1 MNSWAYQGPDS
12 GLCAGRCASHRKDQ
26 LQAVVPLPACTP
38 PNYTWRQS
46 GQSVQVQGIVSRRSC
61 KDIIV
66 LLHGTEAWQACVSER
81 RLRGEQARPCRYCVF
96 GFYCLVF
103 VLLLP
108 FACIFLVVCLD
119 LIGISFVLIW
129 HIFWINLVLFLD

>member
-1 MNSWAYQGPDS
+1 MIVMNSWAYQGPDS

-61 KDIIV
+61 EDIIV

-81 RLRGEQARPCRYCVF
+81 RLRGEPARPSRYGVF
-96 GFYCLVF
+96 G
-103 VLLLP
+103 LLLSSV
-108 FACIFLVVCLD
+108 CIFIAICLYYFGT
-119 LIGISFVLIW
+119 LLGFIW
-129 HIFWINLVLFLD
+129 HIFWINLVLLLD